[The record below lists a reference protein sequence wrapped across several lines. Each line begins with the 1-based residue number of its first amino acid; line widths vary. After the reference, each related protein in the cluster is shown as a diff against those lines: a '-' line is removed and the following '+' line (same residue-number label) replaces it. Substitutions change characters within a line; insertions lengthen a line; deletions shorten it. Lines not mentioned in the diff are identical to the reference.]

1 MTNTLQRLRVPNP
14 WLNKSCSIL
23 MMFFGRGM
31 QRELGGGQTHILA
44 VAIFVRPGRLN

>member
-1 MTNTLQRLRVPNP
+1 
-14 WLNKSCSIL
+14 
-23 MMFFGRGM
+23 M